1 MGGEVIFVVDSNT
14 GIRGDSSDD
23 VYAREGSNGEKGEG
37 LFYIWVLNWWFGK
50 SRGFAGAEI
59 S

>member
-1 MGGEVIFVVDSNT
+1 MDSNT
-14 GIRGDSSDD
+14 GLRGDSFDD
-23 VYAREGSNGEKGEG
+23 VYAREGYNGEKGEG

-50 SRGFAGAEI
+50 SRGFRGAEI